1 MKIGIISDTHGDRT
15 RMQKALIR
23 LKDTNCLLHAG
34 DLYRDVLW
42 MQGQYHG
49 SVSGVTGNSDPADS
63 GPALQLFEADNLKI
77 MLCHGH
83 IYHVQRSLTHLY
95 YRALEKKAN
104 VVVFGHTHM
113 PLIFNEGLLMI
124 NPGSLSRPRTSHGPT
139 YAVLETGPELKASI
153 HNLETDSIIMNWS
166 GTMG

>member
-1 MKIGIISDTHGDRT
+1 MKIGIISDTHGDRLK
-15 RMQKALIR
+15 MKKALIR
-23 LKDTNCLLHAG
+23 LKGTDCLLHAG

-42 MQGQYHG
+42 MQGRYHG
-49 SVSGVTGNSDPADS
+49 SVTGVTGNSDPADS
-63 GPALQLFEADNLKI
+63 GPVLQMFEADNLKI
-77 MLCHGH
+77 MLSHGH

-139 YAVLETGPELKASI
+139 YAVLETGLKPKVSI
-153 HNLETDSIIMNWS
+153 HSLDTGNLIMNWS
-166 GTMG
+166 DTMG